1 VIYVISQTGL
11 TDLGEAKFARDTQ
24 APRLARE
31 TVTAWIGHSH
41 PVRDVLVLAASELVT
56 NAVQHAGA
64 GCGRQWVLVQ
74 LSQGIDFLRLTVT
87 DPGSL
92 FSAPYRI
99 PMREQFND
107 KAEGGRGLA
116 IVAELS
122 RGRWGSHLLPPC
134 MHRVVWCDLGF
145 HISDVDTQRIQYVL
159 TAVNRAT
166 PDP

>member
-1 VIYVISQTGL
+1 MISRTCL
-11 TDLGEAKFARDTQ
+11 TELGEAKLVRDTQ

-31 TVTAWIGHSH
+31 TVTAWVGHSH
-41 PVRDVLVLAASELVT
+41 PARDVLVLAASELVT
-56 NAVQHAGA
+56 NAVQHADP
-64 GCGRQWVLVQ
+64 GCDRRWVLVH

-99 PMREQFND
+99 PARDQFDD

-122 RGRWGSHLLPPC
+122 RGRWGSHLLSPS
-134 MHRVVWCDLGF
+134 MHRVVWCDVG
-145 HISDVDTQRIQYVL
+145 VDLSGIGPQRTHFPPL
-159 TAVNRAT
+159 LSSPR
-166 PDP
+166 P

>member
-1 VIYVISQTGL
+1 VVIHVISRIGL
-11 TDLGEAKFARDTQ
+11 TELGEAKLVRDAQ

-31 TVTAWIGHSH
+31 TATAWIGRSH
-41 PVRDVLVLAASELVT
+41 PARDVLVLAASELVT
-56 NAVQHAGA
+56 NAVQHADT
-64 GCGRQWVLVQ
+64 GCDRRWVLVQ

-99 PMREQFND
+99 PTREQFND

-122 RGRWGSHLLPPC
+122 RGRWGSHLLPPS
-134 MHRVVWCDLGF
+134 MHRVVWCDVGVD
-145 HISDVDTQRIQYVL
+145 ISGI
-159 TAVNRAT
+159 
-166 PDP
+166 DPQNTHFSPLLSAPRP